1 MGNASGLW
9 SVRSSTFSKFVNV
22 RSSSDSSASHKQATW
37 RHIRAELVHRTGLA
51 RQETNVASDQHS
63 LFLNLKGVARV
74 GQNYLDGKRVAFV
87 ERPEG
92 SLVYIPPG
100 CNWSGW
106 DEGDELASYLLISVH
121 QDLVGGLFESHHPIQ
136 IIPANLGFK
145 NLNVQFA
152 AQKVVLEM
160 TNNDAASR
168 FMVEAHVVEIFVNL
182 LRRFRTA
189 SEVQKGGLSPIVLKR
204 VVDMIEALCDEKLGL
219 KELSEQAGMSLFHF
233 SRAFKQSTG
242 SSPHSYLKR
251 RRLERATDL
260 LQSSDLSVTQ
270 IALACGFASSSHLS
284 TAFSRELG
292 VSPNIYRAR
301 LAGELRKSSKIL
313 KV

>member
-1 MGNASGLW
+1 M
-9 SVRSSTFSKFVNV
+9 RSYTFSKFVDL
-22 RSSSDSSASHKQATW
+22 RSSSHGPADLKQANW
-37 RHIRAELVHRTGLA
+37 KHIRAELVCRKGLA
-51 RQETNVASDQHS
+51 RQETNVASDRHS
-63 LFLNLKGVARV
+63 LFLNIKGVARA
-74 GQNYLDGKRVAFV
+74 GQNYLDGKRVAFI

-106 DEGDELASYLLISVH
+106 DEGDELASYFLISVH
-121 QDLVGGLFESHHPIQ
+121 QDLIGGLFESHKPIQ
-136 IIPANLGFK
+136 MIPPNLGFK

-152 AQKVVLEM
+152 AQKVALEM
-160 TNNDAASR
+160 TNNDEASR

-182 LRRFRTA
+182 LRRFRTT
-189 SEVQKGGLSPIVLKR
+189 SEVRKGGLSPIVLKR

-219 KELSEQAGMSLFHF
+219 KELSEQAGMSLYHF

-251 RRLERATDL
+251 RRLERASDL

-270 IALACGFASSSHLS
+270 IAVACGFASSSHFS

-292 VSPNIYRAR
+292 VSPNSYRAR
-301 LAGELRKSSKIL
+301 LAGSFEKIARF
-313 KV
+313 